1 MRIFSIF
8 IIVFYFLSFAAINS
22 YGCAC
27 CVDDELDNLWVSNSF
42 SLIVTTRSH
51 PAGDSLEIFNFD
63 GNIQAKIS
71 EVSGIEN
78 NVKNDNLKKVIDSLY
93 LARIVSQ
100 KERSFTSSSWYKDV
114 KAKLNLEE
122 LRIYAKPLPIKIVND
137 VRSAAI
143 KYYDDSL
150 KTEIPLYMLFPDV
163 DLCKFFKH
171 KNCKDIN
178 TNNCFTSIP
187 KWEIKN
193 TFKTPKNNEF
203 AIINFFVD
211 GGCCPEYIS
220 KDMIVFMNKQSRKS
234 AISAYKGFKAYG
246 ENKISLA
253 KKFFEESVKYNPDF
267 EIPRFSLASVLSL
280 QNVPF
285 DEGKIH
291 LEKLLSYSGSKRY
304 YLLQIEY
311 DQNLSFW
318 RKDQKYI
325 DWIAQFKSNDSA
337 ELKNFSLHQAIE
349 NSNRNQIVK
358 LIDNGANVDEMND
371 EGLSPLH
378 MATLKENKGI
388 VALLIVAG
396 ANVDI
401 KSPVTENTPL
411 HIASS
416 LGNDS
421 LLDIFLNEGANFNS
435 KNKNGDTALHIAAKN
450 GFNSIVEKLI
460 QKKINV
466 NTSNKKGKTAMHIA
480 SAEGHSTIV
489 KMLIESG
496 ANQYLKDL
504 EGKTARNY
512 AISSGQQNVVIY
524 LDNQKNE
531 EIIKHQSNPTNAI
544 VDENIQALTDQ
555 KENLLEQANILRQD
569 LLMLNQKVEQISIQ
583 YRKRIALL
591 RPNNRPMST
600 QDYNKMEKV
609 IYQIEQEQSQA
620 IAPFMQDA
628 QFKIGKLK
636 RIEVKLK
643 EIENKLKLFEQ

>member
-1 MRIFSIF
+1 
-8 IIVFYFLSFAAINS
+8 
-22 YGCAC
+22 
-27 CVDDELDNLWVSNSF
+27 
-42 SLIVTTRSH
+42 
-51 PAGDSLEIFNFD
+51 
-63 GNIQAKIS
+63 
-71 EVSGIEN
+71 
-78 NVKNDNLKKVIDSLY
+78 
-93 LARIVSQ
+93 
-100 KERSFTSSSWYKDV
+100 
-114 KAKLNLEE
+114 
-122 LRIYAKPLPIKIVND
+122 
-137 VRSAAI
+137 
-143 KYYDDSL
+143 
-150 KTEIPLYMLFPDV
+150 
-163 DLCKFFKH
+163 
-171 KNCKDIN
+171 
-178 TNNCFTSIP
+178 
-187 KWEIKN
+187 
-193 TFKTPKNNEF
+193 
-203 AIINFFVD
+203 
-211 GGCCPEYIS
+211 
-220 KDMIVFMNKQSRKS
+220 
-234 AISAYKGFKAYG
+234 
-246 ENKISLA
+246 
-253 KKFFEESVKYNPDF
+253 
-267 EIPRFSLASVLSL
+267 
-280 QNVPF
+280 
-285 DEGKIH
+285 
-291 LEKLLSYSGSKRY
+291 
-304 YLLQIEY
+304 
-311 DQNLSFW
+311 
-318 RKDQKYI
+318 
-325 DWIAQFKSNDSA
+325 
-337 ELKNFSLHQAIE
+337 
-349 NSNRNQIVK
+349 
-358 LIDNGANVDEMND
+358 
-371 EGLSPLH
+371 
-378 MATLKENKGI
+378 
-388 VALLIVAG
+388 
-396 ANVDI
+396 
-401 KSPVTENTPL
+401 
-411 HIASS
+411 
-416 LGNDS
+416 
-421 LLDIFLNEGANFNS
+421 
-435 KNKNGDTALHIAAKN
+435 LHIAAKN